1 MLRRENDE
9 LYVDDVALS
18 AIAEAFGTPTYVYS
32 EGIVESRFGQLAD
45 ALGSYPHSICYA
57 VKANSNLAIL
67 KVMNRLGTGFD
78 IVSGG
83 ELERVLLAGANPQ
96 DIVFSGVGK
105 STEDIDFALKVG
117 IRCFNV
123 ESKAEL
129 ERIEARA
136 QLLSRIAPISVRVNP
151 DIDAMTH
158 PYISTGLKEN
168 KFGVP
173 ETDAISMYRHAQA
186 SERLDVRGIDCH
198 IGSQITELE
207 PYVEAR
213 DRLLK
218 IIDTLANEGIVLEHF
233 DLGGGFGVNY
243 NDEPTFDIEG
253 FGRKVAAPI
262 AARGLE
268 LVIEPGR
275 YLVAD
280 AGVLLSKVEYLKRA
294 PSPDYK
300 NFAVVDAAM
309 NDLIRPALYGA
320 RHPIETVSA
329 ATGEP
334 VIWDIVGPVCES
346 GDFLATERELALNHN
361 SLIAIFGVGAYGMA
375 MSSNYNG
382 RGRPAEVLV
391 QGSTFRLVRKR
402 ETIGN
407 QLDLEINI

>member
-136 QLLSRIAPISVRVNP
+136 QLLSRIASISVRVNP

-334 VIWDIVGPVCES
+334 VVWDIVGPVCES